1 MKQVMEM
8 VENFAWDK
16 LATKKAF
23 VEKRDALREEVKREL
38 LGKVRY
44 EDFVNRELEKL
55 AERNQRKTEAILQQ
69 LNQVEERERHALR
82 TLEKQVTADDLAEL
96 TLLATLDL
104 SERELSYYF
113 KKFEEKP
120 LALKK
125 MKEIYK
131 EKYNGNFLCPRS
143 KKEIFEEWNKEVREV
158 LRYINDIIQY
168 PSASSYDVF
177 ADEVILMGYVKR
189 MFEPYAL
196 YTETPRK
203 TDKEIERNRDR
214 VLHETLQDL
223 VDYSTLP

>member
-23 VEKRDALREEVKREL
+23 IQKRDALREEVKREL

-44 EDFVNRELEKL
+44 EDFIERELEKL
-55 AERNQRKTEAILQQ
+55 AERNQRKTAAIMQR
-69 LNQVEERERHALR
+69 LNQVEEHERHALR

-113 KKFEEKP
+113 KKFENKP

-125 MKEIYK
+125 IEEIYK
-131 EKYNGNFLCPRS
+131 EKYEGDFLCPRS
-143 KKEIFEEWNKEVREV
+143 RKEIFEDWDKEVREV
-158 LRYINDIIQY
+158 LRYINDLIQY
-168 PSASSYDVF
+168 PSASAYDMF
-177 ADEVILMGYVKR
+177 ADEAIMTGYVKR

-214 VLHETLQDL
+214 VLHETLQSL